1 MNEKREE
8 IRWKFQILLENLRE
22 VKGVIR
28 NDRKIYEG
36 YVLRKTHNVE
46 TIRNHWFVIIGLII
60 TISIPAIISFKL
72 DTSYYA
78 IPISAGVGAFGLFFY
93 TNIKLDQIHV
103 LLDSFEVKY
112 YGYEKELGLITTFI
126 QEGALIESFTEEH
139 FEKFYHYVSIYGNAV
154 NYQIEKFKDEK
165 SNLKSLDKEFF
176 RRHYDMAKDT
186 MEKNEFFKN
195 TPGFET
201 IKQFV
206 DDFKN
211 NV

>member
-1 MNEKREE
+1 M
-8 IRWKFQILLENLRE
+8 
-22 VKGVIR
+22 
-28 NDRKIYEG
+28 
-36 YVLRKTHNVE
+36 
-46 TIRNHWFVIIGLII
+46 
-60 TISIPAIISFKL
+60 
-72 DTSYYA
+72 
-78 IPISAGVGAFGLFFY
+78 
-93 TNIKLDQIHV
+93 
-103 LLDSFEVKY
+103 LDSFEVKY